1 MKSKTLF
8 FLITGVILNT
18 FVSCRKG
25 EKDPFLSLTPRN
37 VRLLKGE
44 WILTKGE
51 KKYTRDLNPTQ
62 NYTASFSN
70 DLLTVTYSNNPG
82 ADTSM
87 LYSMKIDF
95 NKKGKF
101 AYTVEIAKNINFLEE
116 YWNWQKTEKGKTFLY
131 APINSRFVLGGS
143 LWRVVGLS
151 SKKLYLECYK
161 TDVASSTMNDLYH
174 EEVFLEFEKK

>member
-8 FLITGVILNT
+8 FFITGVILYT
-18 FVSCRKG
+18 IVSCRKG

-37 VRLLKGE
+37 ARLLKGE
-44 WILTKGE
+44 WILIKGE
-51 KKYTRDLNPTQ
+51 KKYTRDLNPIQ

-70 DLLTVTYSNNPG
+70 DLLTVTHSNNPG

-95 NKKGKF
+95 NKKGNF
-101 AYTVEIAKNINFLEE
+101 TYTVEMAQNIHFMEE

-131 APINSRFVLGGS
+131 APINPRFVLGGS

-151 SKKLYLECYK
+151 SKKIYLEYVK
-161 TDVASSTMNDLYH
+161 TDVATSLMNDLYH

>member
-51 KKYTRDLNPTQ
+51 KKYTRDLDQTL
-62 NYTASFSN
+62 NYTASFNN
-70 DLLTVTYSNNPG
+70 DLLSVVYPSNPG

-87 LYSMKIDF
+87 FYSMKIDF
-95 NKKGKF
+95 NKKGRF
-101 AYTVEIAKNINFLEE
+101 LYTVGMGANVNFLEE
-116 YWNWQKTEKGKTFLY
+116 YWLWEKTEKGKTFLF
-131 APINSRFVLGGS
+131 APINGRFVLGGS
-143 LWRVVGLS
+143 LWRVVGLT
-151 SKKLYLECYK
+151 SKKLYLEYAK
-161 TDVASSTMNDLYH
+161 TDVATATMNDLYH
-174 EEVFLEFEKK
+174 EEVLLEFEKK

>member
-1 MKSKTLF
+1 MKNKILF
-8 FLITGVILNT
+8 FLITGAFLCTI
-18 FVSCRKG
+18 VSCRKG

-51 KKYTRDLNPTQ
+51 MKSVRDLNPTQ
-62 NYTASFSN
+62 NYTVSFSN
-70 DLLTVTYSNNPG
+70 DLLTVMHPNNPG

-87 LYSMKIDF
+87 LYSMKLDF

-101 AYTVEIAKNINFLEE
+101 TYTVEMAQNINFMED
-116 YWNWQKTEKGKTFLY
+116 YWSWQKTEKGKTFLQ
-131 APINSRFVLGGS
+131 APISGRFILGGS

-151 SKKLYLECYK
+151 SEKLYLEHSK
-161 TDVASSTMNDLYH
+161 TDVASSAMNDLYH